1 MLCNDWYVNRYRRR
15 AALTNAFRITAEGI
29 SPIIDP
35 TTGSGDVFLLPEM
48 MGQSGRPFAFMVK
61 DPPHKTRP
69 RHYHHGDVL
78 YVYTKGEHHIEGE
91 GTYRAGDVR
100 WTKAGH
106 IYGPETTG
114 PEGGAWWVIS
124 YNDPVPVD
132 MLEGADEPKLAVAS
146 APANELPK
154 FSRPYDWGQIEIVV
168 RTGGGAILEGFLS
181 SEEAEAANTGIDQYL
196 TAHTDE
202 GKPASGS
209 ASYDMFLG
217 HRTVR
222 LHGLA
227 EKIPALRTVLANEV
241 LLEGA
246 ERLLKPKANSI
257 LLNAGELIQIGPGE
271 PPQFLHR
278 DSDSWPHLPIEQDP
292 IIVNFIVALD
302 PFTRE
307 NGATYVATSSWE
319 WDRHRQPKENEFAR
333 AEMGVGDAILFRG
346 DLLHGGGENNSNTS
360 RRGLSLSFC
369 AGWLRPV
376 ENSFLNVPLETVK
389 SLPPKLQAVLGYAA
403 HNAAACSVCMK
414 MATRGGL

>member
-1 MLCNDWYVNRYRRR
+1 M
-15 AALTNAFRITAEGI
+15 TNAFRITAEGI

-35 TTGSGDVFLLPEM
+35 TTGSGDIFLLPEM
-48 MGQSGRPFAFMVK
+48 MGQSGRPFAFMVE

-106 IYGPETTG
+106 VYGPETTG

-154 FSRPYDWGQIEIVV
+154 FGRPYDWGQIEIVV

-181 SEEAEAANTGIDQYL
+181 SDEAEAANAGIDQYL

-246 ERLLKPKANSI
+246 ERLLKPKADSI
-257 LLNAGELIQIGPGE
+257 LLNAGELIQIGPDE
-271 PPQFLHR
+271 PAQYLHR

-292 IIVNFIVALD
+292 VIVNFIVALD

-307 NGATYVATSSWE
+307 NGATYVATGSWE

-346 DLLHGGGENNSNTS
+346 DLLHGGGENSCDTS

-376 ENSFLNVPLETVK
+376 ENSFLNVPIDTVK
-389 SLPPKLQAVLGYAA
+389 SLPAKLQAVLGYVA
-403 HNAAACSVCMK
+403 HNAVAQ
-414 MATRGGL
+414 RGGMLGLYENGDPGRVLTSENGAAQL